1 MFLLKKIFRTFRKTS
16 KLLFAGNFPAGIYI
30 FKVNN
35 RNTRIRCEISSKLAK
50 KTMMSLLLTLNIFH
64 TLL

>member
-1 MFLLKKIFRTFRKTS
+1 MFLLKKIFRTFLKTS
-16 KLLFAGNFPAGIYI
+16 KLLFTGNFPAGIYI
-30 FKVNN
+30 FKVSN

-50 KTMMSLLLTLNIFH
+50 KTLMSLLLTLNIFH